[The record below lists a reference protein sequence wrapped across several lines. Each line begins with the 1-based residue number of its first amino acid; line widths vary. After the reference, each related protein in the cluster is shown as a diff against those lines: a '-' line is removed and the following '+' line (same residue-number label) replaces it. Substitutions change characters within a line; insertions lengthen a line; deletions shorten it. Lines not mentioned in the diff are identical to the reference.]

1 MTPRQQ
7 AHDYAMER
15 RLCQLDPALHKR
27 FTDAVFALQFNLSK
41 YQLIFPEY
49 TDHSILHSLTVIHF
63 CNQLIGDQIDRMNA
77 DELYILLSACYLHD
91 TGMGVAMKDY
101 REFSQRIDFG
111 NYFENHS
118 REDIPGIIRDFHHE
132 FSGQFIQK
140 YAELFEF
147 PSQEHQWAI
156 QMVSRGHRRTDLMD
170 ERAYPLALR
179 MPGGNRVCLPYL
191 AALIRLADEIDVA
204 AKRNPILLYD
214 IEALTDEKQ
223 IMENKKLKAVRSL
236 LVTEK
241 RFLLS
246 VDPVEEDVM
255 MQVRIV
261 IEKMRQTLHDCRAA
275 VCGRTPYTITQEDVL
290 IAGQENRD
298 KTCPPCQGEALG

>member
-1 MTPRQQ
+1 MMPGHQE
-7 AHDYAMER
+7 HDYAME

-41 YQLIFPEY
+41 YKLIFPEY
-49 TDHSILHSLTVIHF
+49 TDHSNLHSLDVINF

-91 TGMGVAMKDY
+91 TGMGVAMRDY
-101 REFSQRIDFG
+101 EEFSQRIDFG

-118 REDIPGIIRDFHHE
+118 RKDIPSIIRDFHHE

-140 YAELFEF
+140 YAALFDF
-147 PSQEHQWAI
+147 PSAEHEWAI
-156 QMVSRGHRRTDLMD
+156 QMVSKGHRRTDLMD

-191 AALIRLADEIDVA
+191 AALIRLSDEIDVA
-204 AKRNPILLYD
+204 AERNPILLYD

-241 RFLLS
+241 RFILS
-246 VDPVEEDVM
+246 VDPVGEDVLQ
-255 MQVRIV
+255 QVKIV
-261 IEKMRQTLHDCRAA
+261 ADKMKQTLNACRAA
-275 VCGRTPYTITQEDVL
+275 VCGRTPYVITQEDVL
-290 IAGQENRD
+290 IE
-298 KTCPPCQGEALG
+298 EH

>member
-1 MTPRQQ
+1 MQSYRE
-7 AHDYAMER
+7 HDYAMER

-41 YQLIFPEY
+41 YKLVFPEY
-49 TDHSILHSLTVIHF
+49 TDHSNLHSLNVINF

-91 TGMGVAMKDY
+91 TGMGVTMKDY
-101 REFSQRIDFG
+101 GEFSGRIDFG

-132 FSGQFIQK
+132 FSSQFIQK
-140 YAELFEF
+140 YAALFEF
-147 PSQEHQWAI
+147 PSAEHEWAI
-156 QMVSRGHRRTDLMD
+156 QMVSRGHRKTDLMD

-191 AALIRLADEIDVA
+191 AALIRLSDEIDVA
-204 AKRNPILLYD
+204 AERNPILLYD

-223 IMENKKLKAVRSL
+223 IMENKKVKAVRSL
-236 LVTEK
+236 QVTEK
-241 RFLLS
+241 RFILS
-246 VDPVEEDVM
+246 IDPVEEDVLLQLKIM
-255 MQVRIV
+255 VQKMQR
-261 IEKMRQTLHDCRAA
+261 TLNDCRAA
-275 VCGRTPYTITQEDVL
+275 VCGRTPYVITQEDVL
-290 IAGQENRD
+290 IE
-298 KTCPPCQGEALG
+298 EH